1 MTLRH
6 LRVLGTLLGL
16 AALSVAPLEA
26 QGPPPTGGVDNT
38 GYGTT
43 SGEFLLLGAGARG
56 AALGAGYAALA
67 SDVTALYYNPGS
79 LALMT
84 RPQAMVS
91 SYNYVADTKYTWLGL
106 AIPMSGGTRAFGVQ
120 LGSFGFSN
128 QPVYTLDNPDGD
140 GTTYAVSETFIGA
153 TLSQNFSDRFSAGA
167 TLKFV
172 SSSLGQTS
180 ASAVA
185 VDFGTNF
192 HAMIGDRPIRAAF
205 TIQNLGSNL
214 EYSGP
219 ALETDVQRTP
229 PLGTVQIPQDA
240 ASARLR
246 SSPWTLPVQF
256 GVGLAYDLYSQGSN
270 RVTVLGQFN
279 QPVNARPGGGLGLE
293 YGLTNLGNSGFSL
306 AARGSYTLIPQ
317 NNLDPGAGAGFT
329 TGQSTS
335 DFGADGLAVGGGL
348 NYTRGTFGL
357 GFDYAYRNLGPLG
370 GTSFLSFSLSW

>member
-1 MTLRH
+1 MTLRSS
-6 LRVLGTLLGL
+6 RVLGTLLGL
-16 AALSVAPLEA
+16 VALSVAPLAA
-26 QGPPPTGGVDNT
+26 QTTSQTGNIDNT

-56 AALGAGYAALA
+56 AALGSGFAALA
-67 SDVTALYYNPGS
+67 NDVTALYYNPGS
-79 LALMT
+79 LALIT
-84 RPQAMVS
+84 RSQAMVS
-91 SYNYVADTKYTWLGL
+91 TYSYVADTKYSWLGFAL
-106 AIPMSGGTRAFGVQ
+106 PVSGGTRAIGVQ
-120 LGSFGFSN
+120 LGSFGFTN
-128 QPVYTLDNPDGD
+128 QPVYTLDNPSGD
-140 GTTYAVSETFIGA
+140 GTTYGVSESFIGA
-153 TLSQNFSDRFSAGA
+153 TVAQNFSDRFSAGV

-214 EYSGP
+214 EYSG
-219 ALETDVQRTP
+219 AGLETEVQRTP

-240 ASARLR
+240 QAARLR

-256 GVGLAYDLYSQGSN
+256 GVGLAYDLYAQGSN
-270 RVTVLGQFN
+270 RLSLLGEFN
-279 QPVNARPGGGLGLE
+279 QPVNARPGGGMGLE
-293 YGLTNLGNSGFSL
+293 YAMTNLGNSGFSL

-317 NNLDPGAGAGFT
+317 NSIDPGAGAGFA

-335 DFGADGLAVGGGL
+335 TFGADGLAVGGGL
-348 NYTRGTFGL
+348 TYTRGTFGL
-357 GFDYAYRNLGPLG
+357 GFDYAYRNMGPLG
-370 GTSFLSFSLSW
+370 GTNFLSFSLSW

>member
-1 MTLRH
+1 MTQRFA
-6 LRVLGTLLGL
+6 RVLGTLLGL
-16 AALSVAPLEA
+16 AALTVGPLGAQTSAP
-26 QGPPPTGGVDNT
+26 TNVDNT

-56 AALGAGYAALA
+56 TALGAGYAALA

-79 LALMT
+79 LALMSK
-84 RPQAMVS
+84 PEAMVS

-106 AIPMSGGTRAFGVQ
+106 ALPMSGGTRAVGVQ

-140 GTTYAVSETFIGA
+140 GTTYSVSETFIGA
-153 TLSQNFSDRFSAGA
+153 SLSQNFSDRFSAGA
-167 TLKFV
+167 TVKFV

-214 EYSGP
+214 EYSGA
-219 ALETDVQRTP
+219 ALEVDVQRQP
-229 PLGTVQIPQDA
+229 PVGTVQIPQDA
-240 ASARLR
+240 AAARLR

-256 GVGLAYDLYSQGSN
+256 GVGLAYDLYAQGSN
-270 RVTVLGQFN
+270 RLTLLGQFN
-279 QPVNARPGGGLGLE
+279 QPVNARPGGGLGVE
-293 YGLTNLGNSGFSL
+293 YALSNLGNSGFSL
-306 AARGSYTLIPQ
+306 AARGSYTLVPE
-317 NNLDPGAGAGFT
+317 NNADPGAGAGFT
-329 TGQSTS
+329 TSQSTS
-335 DFGADGLAVGGGL
+335 TFGSDGLAVGGGL
-348 NYTRGTFGL
+348 NYTRGSVGV
-357 GFDYAYRNLGPLG
+357 GFDYAYRNMGPLG
-370 GTSFLSFSLSW
+370 GTQFLSFSLSW